1 MKIAGKHAVAAERQ
15 EVWQLLVD
23 PEVLRRCT
31 PGVEELRE
39 VGDGEYD
46 VVMQL
51 GVGAVRGRYE
61 GRIKVKPEEPG
72 TTMRLDVEGRGSQGI
87 VRGKG
92 VLRLEGENEG
102 TEIAYEG
109 EVQLGGPIASV
120 GQRMLQ
126 STARMLAGQFFTAL
140 AAEAAARQRA
150 RVTGQP
156 LRPPKHGILRN
167 FIRFLWSLLKRW
179 FGR

>member
-1 MKIAGKHAVAAERQ
+1 MKIAGKHTVIAERR

-31 PGVEELRE
+31 PGVEELRAA
-39 VGDGEYD
+39 GDGRYE
-46 VVMQL
+46 VVMRL
-51 GVGAVRGRYE
+51 GVGAVQGRYE
-61 GRIKVKPEEPG
+61 GRIRVEPEVPEVV
-72 TTMRLDVEGRGSQGI
+72 MKLEVEGRGPQGI

-92 VLRLEGENEG
+92 ALRLEEENEG
-102 TEIAYEG
+102 TEITYEG

-150 RVTGQP
+150 QATGQP
-156 LRPPKHGILRN
+156 LQPPKHGIFRN
-167 FIRFLWSLLKRW
+167 LVRFLWSLLKRW